1 MIVFDVNG
9 VPVPQPRHRMRLLAG
24 RNGAMH
30 SYMAPSNHR
39 IYGWRSRVAL
49 EARKH
54 RPPQPWCGPVRVVLA
69 FRIPAPQRVLR
80 QRREEGGISNV
91 WAVSKGDIDNYV
103 KAVLDV
109 LTDEGFWV
117 DDSQVVSLQAAKVWV
132 NNRQLAGCM
141 VTVDYLCEGPKETHN
156 D

>member
-39 IYGWRSRVAL
+39 VYGWRSRIAL

-54 RPPQPWCGPVRVVLA
+54 RPQEPWCGPVRVVLA

-80 QRREEGGISNV
+80 QRREEGGEYLMSQTMFGRRLN
-91 WAVSKGDIDNYV
+91 DR
-103 KAVLDV
+103 
-109 LTDEGFWV
+109 GFRREKSR
-117 DDSQVVSLQAAKVWV
+117 DD
-132 NNRQLAGCM
+132 NNRVWWHGVGLSQAGAGRQFE
-141 VTVDYLCEGPKETHN
+141 TV
-156 D
+156 